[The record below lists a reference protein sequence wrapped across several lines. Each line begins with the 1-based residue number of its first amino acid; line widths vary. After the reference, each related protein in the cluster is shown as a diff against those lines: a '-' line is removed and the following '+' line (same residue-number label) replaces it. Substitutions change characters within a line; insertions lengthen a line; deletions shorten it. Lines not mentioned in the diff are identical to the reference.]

1 MNLER
6 FARLITL
13 MHNEGI
19 DLKLIDIGTSLVEK
33 MTVDETIQSEND
45 LADVRMM
52 LSKQSKVAA
61 EDHAEL
67 KSKVR
72 VYIDGCFDLM
82 HAGHFNSFRQA
93 KKLGDVLV
101 LGINSDEEV
110 EAVKGPTVFNGR
122 ER

>member
-61 EDHAEL
+61 EGKLVSEF
-67 KSKVR
+67 KT
-72 VYIDGCFDLM
+72 I
-82 HAGHFNSFRQA
+82 SFE
-93 KKLGDVLV
+93 KIVSF
-101 LGINSDEEV
+101 IICEHN
-110 EAVKGPTVFNGR
+110 
-122 ER
+122 

>member
-61 EDHAEL
+61 EGKIIGL
-67 KSKVR
+67 FLIMIFIFSLILNFYK
-72 VYIDGCFDLM
+72 IF
-82 HAGHFNSFRQA
+82 
-93 KKLGDVLV
+93 
-101 LGINSDEEV
+101 IN
-110 EAVKGPTVFNGR
+110 FI
-122 ER
+122 

>member
-61 EDHAEL
+61 EGKIVGLFQIMIFIFSLILNFYKIFIKFA
-67 KSKVR
+67 KN
-72 VYIDGCFDLM
+72 YF
-82 HAGHFNSFRQA
+82 FNR
-93 KKLGDVLV
+93 LIL
-101 LGINSDEEV
+101 
-110 EAVKGPTVFNGR
+110 
-122 ER
+122 

>member
-61 EDHAEL
+61 EGKFVSEF
-67 KSKVR
+67 KT
-72 VYIDGCFDLM
+72 I
-82 HAGHFNSFRQA
+82 SFE
-93 KKLGDVLV
+93 KIVSF
-101 LGINSDEEV
+101 IICEHN
-110 EAVKGPTVFNGR
+110 
-122 ER
+122 